1 MFMLKRSPYFLLI
14 LATCIWG
21 GNFVAGK
28 ALVLHIPPITLAAGR
43 WSIAFLCL
51 LPFFGKAA
59 WRLKHEFLAQLENGA
74 VPLPDRRSGI

>member
-1 MFMLKRSPYFLLI
+1 MIKHSPYILLV

-28 ALVLHIPPITLAAGR
+28 ALVLHIPPITLAALR

-51 LPFFGKAA
+51 LPFFGRQAWSEELNFSAA
-59 WRLKHEFLAQLENGA
+59 GK
-74 VPLPDRRSGI
+74 